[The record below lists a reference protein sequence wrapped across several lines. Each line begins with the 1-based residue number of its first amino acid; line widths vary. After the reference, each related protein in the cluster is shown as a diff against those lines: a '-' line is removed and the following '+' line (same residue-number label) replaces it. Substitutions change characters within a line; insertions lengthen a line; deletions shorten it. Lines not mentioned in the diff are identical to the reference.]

1 MKPLVS
7 IIVATYRR
15 DLTLKRALLSLA
27 EQSYSTIEIILVD
40 DNANPEWNQKVE
52 NIVSEFENSIS
63 QIQICYIQNASN
75 QGSAVTRNIGIGA
88 AQGEYITFLD
98 DDDIYLPRKVEN
110 QVLFMQDGGFD
121 YSITNLEL
129 FNENEKLV
137 DKRTRSYIRETSTQA
152 LFEYHLKYHMT
163 GTDTMMFRKDY
174 LTEIG
179 GFPHIDVGD
188 EFYLFQRAIE
198 NGGKFGYISVC
209 DVKAYV
215 HTGEMGLSSGQSKIE
230 GENALYEHKKKYFTE
245 LNKNTVKYIKAR
257 HYAVLA
263 YAYLRTRC
271 LNKFITNVIR
281 GFTVSPFLF
290 FNILLKR

>member
-40 DNANPEWNQKVE
+40 DNANLEWNQKVE
-52 NIVSEFENSIS
+52 NIVSEFENSFS

-121 YSITNLEL
+121 YSITDLEL
-129 FNENEKLV
+129 FNENEKLI
-137 DKRTRSYIRETSTQA
+137 DKRTRTYICETSIQA
-152 LFEYHLKYHMT
+152 LLKYHLKYHMT

-174 LTEIG
+174 LTKIG

-198 NGGKFGYISVC
+198 NGGKFGYISVS

-215 HTGEMGLSSGQSKIE
+215 HTGETGLSSGQSKID
-230 GENALYEHKKKYFTE
+230 GENALFEHKKKFFND

-263 YAYLRTRC
+263 YAYLKMRYFG
-271 LNKFITNVIR
+271 KFITNVIR
-281 GFTVSPFLF
+281 GFAVSPFLF
-290 FNILLKR
+290 FSILHKR